1 MSHGPKS
8 IAAGHLSCATIATRV
23 GEIILFVRAGP
34 AAEDVEGAVDVDVL
48 IAAAVVAAT
57 ALAARSRISLYKSTS
72 FCVTPGANGCFSVEQ

>member
-34 AAEDVEGAVDVDVL
+34 AAEDVEGAVDVL